1 MSDKPYIV
9 YYEALSEVIGFD
21 GAAICSK
28 VLSMAND
35 KGEAEISL
43 LYLCKIGHM
52 TKGTLKRLL
61 LRLQNSGYISFETST
76 GKGHLTKFVKGS
88 NLIPFEHAQKG
99 TKCVAKRVQNEP
111 LKIDNINRY
120 KDRYD
125 KRACARINQSKEKFM
140 NLFEQFWQAFF
151 FGTYAQYEDEQLT
164 LKERCAKVFAL
175 MPETKRAAL
184 IKDMAAGKR
193 YDKTHYVLWYLQHYE
208 PGVKKGTRLTRDQ
221 YYAKFG
227 DDLPREGWRF
237 YKPAGYERFIYEKV

>member
-1 MSDKPYIV
+1 MNDKSYIV
-9 YYEALSEVIGFD
+9 YYEALSEAIGFD

-28 VLSMAND
+28 VLAYADEN
-35 KGEAEISL
+35 GEAYMSL
-43 LYLCKIGHM
+43 QYLCKIGHM

-61 LRLQNSGYISFETST
+61 TGLQNLGYISFETST

-99 TKCVAKRVQNEP
+99 TKCNAKRVQNEP
-111 LKIDNINRY
+111 LKINNKNKI
-120 KDRYD
+120 DRYD
-125 KRACARINQSKEKFM
+125 KRACARINQSKEKFI

-164 LKERCAKVFAL
+164 FKERCAKVFAL
-175 MPETKRAAL
+175 MSETKRAAL

-208 PGVKKGTRLTRDQ
+208 PGVKKGMRLTRDQ

-237 YKPAGYERFIYEKV
+237 YKPEGYERFIYEKV